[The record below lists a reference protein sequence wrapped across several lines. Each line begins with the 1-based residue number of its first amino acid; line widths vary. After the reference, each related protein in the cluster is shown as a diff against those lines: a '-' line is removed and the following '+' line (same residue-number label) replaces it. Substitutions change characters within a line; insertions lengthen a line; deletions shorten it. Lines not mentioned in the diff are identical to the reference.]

1 MDNVCLGSADVRLRS
16 THSRASVAETI
27 FQMLYRSIKKFCCS
41 AVTKQ
46 NSQYGSLSLLMLATL
61 LFSGCAHKTGHN
73 DYPLIVDR
81 RELNFLK
88 DRIRHY
94 RENPGEVTA
103 ATRNDLVERLIGVSD
118 DHYIVLRNKLLGGRN
133 TVAFLGEVTSTTIS
147 AVSALIGDADTKS
160 ILSTAS
166 SLTQS
171 TNVSIDKNFFKNAST
186 EAIVAKMDQLRADQ
200 RRLILTN
207 EGKPGLDAYSLDAA
221 LNDVRQYDDA
231 GTIQKAILAIGADTA
246 KHKNDSETA
255 TQTALTAR

>member
-1 MDNVCLGSADVRLRS
+1 
-16 THSRASVAETI
+16 
-27 FQMLYRSIKKFCCS
+27 ML
-41 AVTKQ
+41 T
-46 NSQYGSLSLLMLATL
+46 TL
-61 LFSGCAHKTGHN
+61 LFSGCSAHKKGHN
-73 DYPLIVDR
+73 DYPLLVDR
-81 RELNFLK
+81 AELKILK

-94 RENPGEVTA
+94 RENPNEVTA
-103 ATRNDLVERLIGVSD
+103 ATRNDLLERLIGVSD
-118 DHYIVLRNKLLGGRN
+118 DHYIVLRNKLLDGRN

-171 TNVSIDKNFFKNAST
+171 TNVSVDKNFFKNAST
-186 EAIVAKMDQLRADQ
+186 EAIVAKMDQMRADQ

-207 EGKPGLDAYSLDAA
+207 EEKPGLDTYSLEAA

-231 GTIQKAILAIGADTA
+231 GTIQRAVLAIGADTA